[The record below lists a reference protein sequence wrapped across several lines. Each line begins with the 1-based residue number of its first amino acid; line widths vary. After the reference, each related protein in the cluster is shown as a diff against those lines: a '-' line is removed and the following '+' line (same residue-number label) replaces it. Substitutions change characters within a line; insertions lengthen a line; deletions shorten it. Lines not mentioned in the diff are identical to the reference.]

1 MNRRILIAST
11 AGLLTV
17 LALTEVAQAQIYWG
31 EGRGGR
37 SFWGVSTPS
46 FGFGRGPGGG
56 EFYRIGAPYGY
67 GYGGYGGYGW
77 DGYGWGGRGYSPY
90 YSRWSPGFYG
100 GGFSRP
106 YYGGSYAMSSPYYY
120 SSGPSYFSS
129 SSGLTSGGP
138 GYVMGDTGTSGA
150 YRTFYSGPGRTGT
163 EALVR
168 VNVPNA
174 EANVWFDDTQTQ
186 QKGANRLFISPPLE
200 TGKSYSYNIRASW
213 MGPDGQE
220 VTRERQVD
228 VRPGQEATVTFT
240 TQPGDQDRDPPQPRD
255 TDRGT
260 GVGTDRG
267 IGSDIDRGTDRG
279 IGTGTDTD
287 RGTAPPIPKPGDVTP
302 PIPKPD
308 DVAPPI
314 PKP

>member
-17 LALTEVAQAQIYWG
+17 LALTEVAQAQFYWG

-37 SFWGVSTPS
+37 SFWGVSTPYFS
-46 FGFGRGPGGG
+46 YGRGPGGG
-56 EFYRIGAPYGY
+56 EFYRLGSPGY
-67 GYGGYGGYGW
+67 GYG
-77 DGYGWGGRGYSPY
+77 GYGWGGRGYSPY
-90 YSRWSPGFYG
+90 YSRWSPGFYD
-100 GGFSRP
+100 GGFYRP
-106 YYGGSYAMSSPYYY
+106 YYGGSYVMSSPGYY
-120 SSGPSYFSS
+120 SSGQSYVSS
-129 SSGLTSGGP
+129 SPGFTSGGP
-138 GYVMGDTGTSGA
+138 GYLMGDTGASGT

-186 QKGANRLFISPPLE
+186 QKGSNRLYISPPLE
-200 TGKSYSYNIRASW
+200 TGKTYTYNIRASW

-220 VTRERQVD
+220 VTRERQVE
-228 VRPGQEATVTFT
+228 VRPGQAANVTFT
-240 TQPGDQDRDPPQPRD
+240 TQPGDQDRDPAHHRD

-260 GVGTDRG
+260 GVGA
-267 IGSDIDRGTDRG
+267 DRG

-287 RGTAPPIPKPGDVTP
+287 RGTVP